1 MSVFKISDT
10 IVVKRKENEIIIVT
24 DLVHR
29 VYIVHSI
36 YLSET
41 KKKKKEIHGIIDN
54 LLNLSWIRGET

>member
-1 MSVFKISDT
+1 M
-10 IVVKRKENEIIIVT
+10 RKENEIIIVT

-41 KKKKKEIHGIIDN
+41 QKKKEIHRIIDN
-54 LLNLSWIRGET
+54 LLNHKLLWIRGET

>member
-1 MSVFKISDT
+1 M
-10 IVVKRKENEIIIVT
+10 RKENEIIIVT

-41 KKKKKEIHGIIDN
+41 LKKKKEIHRIIDN